1 MSASGNLFLDTSAY
15 LAVLLGRKESKNL
28 LKILPKK
35 KLYASTLLLIE
46 AERNLIRLT
55 REKDLTQTEFSLAR
69 ERLQQDKESFIL
81 KDVAPDLALNG
92 DFPAIRLPRSSD
104 LVHLRTALWF
114 SRREKI
120 DFFCTFDKAQAA
132 AAEEM
137 GLPVFDKI

>member
-1 MSASGNLFLDTSAY
+1 M
-15 LAVLLGRKESKNL
+15 
-28 LKILPKK
+28 
-35 KLYASTLLLIE
+35 LIE

-55 REKDLTQTEFSLAR
+55 REKDLTQKEFSLAR
-69 ERLQQDKESFIL
+69 ERLQQDKEFFIL

-92 DFPAIRLPRSSD
+92 DFPAIRLPRSND

-120 DFFCTFDKAQAA
+120 DFYCTFDKAQAA